1 MFSMPPTDLEARVER
16 LEGALRR
23 SRQLAVVL
31 AASLALVALGAWRA
45 EDKVQTQTLVLTGAS
60 GLPAAVLRAGP
71 PWDGASLILET
82 PGGRQVMRLGAPSV
96 RFAPW

>member
-1 MFSMPPTDLEARVER
+1 MSSAALTDLEARVDR

-23 SRQLAVVL
+23 SRRVAVAL
-31 AASLALVALGAWRA
+31 AAALALVVLVAWRA
-45 EDKVQTQTLVLTGAS
+45 EDKVETETLVLTGAS

-71 PWDGASLILET
+71 PGDGASLILET